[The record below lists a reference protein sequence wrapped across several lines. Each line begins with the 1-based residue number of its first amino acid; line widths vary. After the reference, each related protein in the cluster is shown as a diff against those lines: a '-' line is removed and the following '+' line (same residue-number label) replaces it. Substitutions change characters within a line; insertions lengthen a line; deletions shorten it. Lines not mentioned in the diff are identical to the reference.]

1 MVGGDGGG
9 KSRKSS
15 SPCAWKQHEGK
26 GMWVKACVTCESHT
40 VFRQLIF
47 LCSSCWAQSKSPS
60 VSPQWVQ
67 VVDNPPAQ
75 TRALLLQVLRGRGR
89 QAIRIAQLLCTEQHL
104 FNFALALSDHITCS
118 SSLLRKAMAYSL
130 PQKSLEAA
138 GSNAWPSGGSC
149 HPK

>member
-1 MVGGDGGG
+1 MASRHYQCHSHIPCQSLLLSGPLCFISYPAPLLIEPQKRRQPAPIGLFCLPHLWPEYIYTVGNSQHHLFQSFTAIFLKKRKRGWGDGGG

-60 VSPQWVQ
+60 VSPQ
-67 VVDNPPAQ
+67 
-75 TRALLLQVLRGRGR
+75 
-89 QAIRIAQLLCTEQHL
+89 
-104 FNFALALSDHITCS
+104 
-118 SSLLRKAMAYSL
+118 
-130 PQKSLEAA
+130 
-138 GSNAWPSGGSC
+138 
-149 HPK
+149 